1 MIRKIALITCLL
13 ILAVINVDAQKYTL
27 EECCQFIDNG
37 DYDEALPSL
46 LDLFNQEEK
55 KEWDEDRFALT
66 YILIYRVYSSGGF
79 YKEIQNLNKDAFKIF
94 NLKSP
99 VANTELSRTLWRM
112 SAALELE
119 LRNYDD
125 AIRQAEQA
133 QWMYEDESIYD
144 NGYFGVLTLLGASYF
159 HKKEF
164 AMAKLYFDEAYDTHI
179 EYLGDITTSRNSDS
193 FQLLNFLGLY
203 AQQFESH
210 EKAEQYFLA
219 IINSIEGD
227 PILED
232 VKNMA
237 KSNLANLYTL
247 LGRYDEA
254 DELYK
259 TLSYANPSF
268 SYTLFQNRAFS
279 ELIKN
284 DYSSATTYLDKSN
297 YEGFRLIESI
307 IFNFSEVERENLWF
321 DLSEQLTMNNNF
333 FAFWTKKEDTIKKAF
348 EYNDFAR
355 TFNLNFRQLIKD
367 LFLSSDNASNSA
379 RKLEWDKYQNNR
391 GLLSYG
397 FKTVSEH
404 DSIARQVIE
413 QERMLLSKV
422 NLDLSKYFKD
432 NYDVSALSKELAD
445 DEIILDCIS
454 MSYMKGKSFEDG
466 FDQGFSVYALTNESD
481 VPLLIPVCK
490 QLDLYSYVRNENW
503 DAEKINE
510 LYTEHNDTLFQLV
523 VKPLIPHL
531 KDKKTIYFRPTSL
544 LSLINIGAIRMPN
557 GKRFDEEFNFK
568 IVSSFSS
575 LKDGYKPGPTN
586 SLALFGDA
594 QYDEINDFYENSDNL
609 AVAPTHEYA
618 ILTRGD
624 RGKWGALPG
633 TRIEIQHID
642 SIACINAIP
651 STTYVGSTSSESSFK
666 SLSCHSPSIIHI
678 ATHGYFIADNETA
691 RNNNFLQ
698 KTTGYSWGNHLMLY
712 SGLLFSGANAV
723 WNGNSFPNPV
733 DDGIVTADEISRL
746 DLSNTNLVVL
756 SACDSGRGHYNGTDG
771 IMGLQRAFKLA
782 GAKTMVMSLW
792 KVPDIPTSML
802 MGYFYQNLFQGMDIR
817 SSLIEAQK
825 QLQNEGYT
833 DPFYW
838 ASFIVID

>member
-1 MIRKIALITCLL
+1 MKRLLMFLISLLL
-13 ILAVINVDAQKYTL
+13 ILADGY
-27 EECCQFIDNG
+27 CQNYSLTDCQRLFENG
-37 DYDEALPSL
+37 KKEDALPSL
-46 LDLFNQEEK
+46 LTLLELEKSRPGFNEE
-55 KEWDEDRFALT
+55 ELGLIFMLLT
-66 YILIYRVYSSGGF
+66 NIYSSQGQLN
-79 YKEIQNLNKDAFKIF
+79 EILDLCKTVVRILNE
-94 NLKSP
+94 KSP
-99 VANTELSRTLWRM
+99 IANTELSRMLWRIRGSVSM
-112 SAALELE
+112 EL
-119 LRNYDD
+119 NDYDD
-125 AIRQAEQA
+125 ALQYLQQA
-133 QWMYEDESIYD
+133 QWMYEDESLYD
-144 NGYFGVLTLLGASYF
+144 RSYFGILTYIGGCYLYKNDYAN
-159 HKKEF
+159 
-164 AMAKLYFDEAYDTHI
+164 AKLYLDEATEIHNT
-179 EYLGDITTSRNSDS
+179 YLGPIEDS
-193 FQLLNFLGLY
+193 AYPDSYQLLNYLGMFN
-203 AQQFESH
+203 QQIGNVDLA
-210 EKAEQYFLA
+210 EKYYKAILNAIDEDNVLAEIKYLA
-219 IINSIEGD
+219 SINLG
-227 PILED
+227 
-232 VKNMA
+232 
-237 KSNLANLYTL
+237 NLCMLTGRYKEAENLYESVSL
-247 LGRYDEA
+247 SSPAL
-254 DELYK
+254 LYK
-259 TLSYANPSF
+259 LY
-268 SYTLFQNRAFS
+268 QNRAFG
-279 ELIKN
+279 ELIQGN
-284 DYSSATTYLDKSN
+284 NNSALRFLDESNKHGLKYL
-297 YEGFRLIESI
+297 EAIV
-307 IFNFSEVERENLWF
+307 FNFAEVEREHLWSEMA
-321 DLSEQLTMNNNF
+321 DQLSKNNSF
-333 FAFWTKKEDTIKKAF
+333 FGFWTGMDSANRTAF
-348 EYNDFAR
+348 EYNNFTRDF
-355 TFNLNFRQLIKD
+355 NNSIQPLIKGI
-367 LFLSSDNASNSA
+367 LFSDDEASNQ
-379 RKLEWDKYQNNR
+379 LLWNNYQNNR

-397 FKTVSEH
+397 FSTKEEH

-432 NYDVSALSKELAD
+432 NYDVSVLSTELAD

-557 GKRFDEEFNFK
+557 GKRFDEEFNLK

-575 LKDGYKPGPTN
+575 LKDGYKTGSTN

-594 QYDEINDFYENSDNL
+594 QYDEINDLYENNDNL

-624 RGKWGALPG
+624 RGKWGELPG

-666 SLSCHSPSIIHI
+666 SLSSHSPSIIHI

-723 WNGNSFPNPV
+723 WNGNSFPNPI

-746 DLSNTNLVVL
+746 DLSNTDLVVL

-802 MGYFYQNLFQGMDIR
+802 MGYFYQNLFQGMEVR
-817 SSLIEAQK
+817 PSLIEAQK
-825 QLQNEGYT
+825 QLQKDGYT